1 MLPLGLGRWRKW
13 IIDRV
18 AGEDRTQLLRT
29 GYRRD
34 SLLQP
39 PQSSS
44 SSSSSS
50 SSAVTCW
57 FALLPSSL
65 PMASAT
71 LSALL
76 LSASPRSLSRRSHSF
91 HSWSSNAKQLS
102 VPILDLKTP
111 LAFPFPLK
119 PTASSSAP
127 RRLCLK
133 RVRACAVAEE
143 AAAAATAAP
152 SSSSSSSEDAAARR
166 LYIGNIPRD
175 VDNAQLTK
183 IVEEHG
189 AVETAEVMFDKY
201 TGRSR
206 RFAFVTMKT
215 VEDANAVI
223 EKLNGSQIGDRE
235 IKVNITEKPLSSV
248 DLSPFQAE
256 ESQFVDSPH
265 KVYVGNLSKPVTTD
279 TLKQFFSEKG
289 QVLSAKVSRV
299 PGTSKS
305 SGFGFVTFSSDEDV
319 EAAIA
324 SFNNALLEGQRIR
337 VNKA

>member
-1 MLPLGLGRWRKW
+1 
-13 IIDRV
+13 
-18 AGEDRTQLLRT
+18 
-29 GYRRD
+29 
-34 SLLQP
+34 
-39 PQSSS
+39 
-44 SSSSSS
+44 
-50 SSAVTCW
+50 
-57 FALLPSSL
+57 
-65 PMASAT
+65 
-71 LSALL
+71 
-76 LSASPRSLSRRSHSF
+76 
-91 HSWSSNAKQLS
+91 
-102 VPILDLKTP
+102 
-111 LAFPFPLK
+111 
-119 PTASSSAP
+119 
-127 RRLCLK
+127 
-133 RVRACAVAEE
+133 
-143 AAAAATAAP
+143 
-152 SSSSSSSEDAAARR
+152 
-166 LYIGNIPRD
+166 
-175 VDNAQLTK
+175 
-183 IVEEHG
+183 
-189 AVETAEVMFDKY
+189 MFDKY